1 MRIFRNKTSGTD
13 FFFPDWAPVASALG
27 FCATQLQE
35 STNQF
40 NLSDSRVRAIWKSLA
55 FAFVSVTVENQEKVI
70 AERVLIE
77 FENATNLSIELKT
90 IISNTTP
97 EILESIDSP
106 LSAEILAQENRIST
120 ELVHE
125 MLVPWLDARKKTIP
139 FETIQKIEEIF
150 YEGLTISNPRKSPI
164 HVVALELLALSL
176 LSFMNEVHSLRRVDG
191 EDAFIFRM
199 QLGRKFFV
207 RALVKLDFQ
216 SV

>member
-1 MRIFRNKTSGTD
+1 MLWKRKRFGA
-13 FFFPDWAPVASALG
+13 FFFLYKLVLFNNVNYKIMVD
-27 FCATQLQE
+27 
-35 STNQF
+35 TN
-40 NLSDSRVRAIWKSLA
+40 S
-55 FAFVSVTVENQEKVI
+55 
-70 AERVLIE
+70 
-77 FENATNLSIELKT
+77 
-90 IISNTTP
+90 
-97 EILESIDSP
+97 
-106 LSAEILAQENRIST
+106 
-120 ELVHE
+120 
-125 MLVPWLDARKKTIP
+125 
-139 FETIQKIEEIF
+139 QKIEEIF